1 MLPDGLSAWMARKG
15 FKAVG
20 ELRGMLSVAAG
31 TDAVAY
37 ERAGYVTGLRAAN
50 VLGGRS
56 NDSVGRSVSGGGAVR
71 AGRATKHG
79 PMIAAPSTAKGR
91 PVNSPLGESS

>member
-1 MLPDGLSAWMARKG
+1 VLPDGLSAWMARKG

-20 ELRGMLSVAAG
+20 ELRMLSVAAG

-71 AGRATKHG
+71 AGGLR
-79 PMIAAPSTAKGR
+79 STSR
-91 PVNSPLGESS
+91 